1 MMRHAWRGTI
11 GGLALAV
18 MTLASGAARPAALP
32 EPIDLTTLGEVG
44 TPPAASVWDDV
55 KIQPVASR
63 AAGEPRFYLTGLL
76 GESFVTL
83 DEPLYGEV
91 FADRRLNRSVITA
104 GGAAG
109 LAFERENGQL
119 RVEVEGQG
127 RDDVTA
133 AFRDTLPPALGA
145 TCQWAANDGWSAL
158 VNVWRDFSI
167 DEQVDLYLGGGVGAG
182 GYRYGLDGGV
192 SVFGF
197 RVFEL
202 ASTAQVAAFAWQVGG
217 GVVWNVSDRVAF
229 DVGYRFFS
237 IDQADTTLNVAVLGV
252 PLVSGGLLQQYTA
265 SELLFGLRIY
275 EPFRNWR

>member
-11 GGLALAV
+11 GGVALAV

-44 TPPAASVWDDV
+44 TLPAASVWDDV

-237 IDQADTTLNVAVLGV
+237 IDQADTTLNVAALGV

>member
-109 LAFERENGQL
+109 LAFERGTGQL

-133 AFRDTLPPALGA
+133 AFRDFLAPGFGA
-145 TCQWAANDGWSAL
+145 DFRWAANDGWSAL

-167 DEQVDLYLGGGVGAG
+167 DDQIDLYLGGGVGAG
-182 GYRYGLDGGV
+182 GYRYDLDGAISLFGAEISYV
-192 SVFGF
+192 S
-197 RVFEL
+197 
-202 ASTAQVAAFAWQVGG
+202 STQVAAFAWQVGG

-237 IDQADTTLNVAVLGV
+237 IDQADTTLNVAALGV
-252 PLVSGGLLQQYTA
+252 PMGSVGLLQQYTA

>member
-11 GGLALAV
+11 GVLALAA
-18 MTLASGAARPAALP
+18 MMLASGAARPAALP

-44 TPPAASVWDDV
+44 TLPAASVWDDV

-237 IDQADTTLNVAVLGV
+237 IDQADTTLNVAALGV

>member
-1 MMRHAWRGTI
+1 
-11 GGLALAV
+11 
-18 MTLASGAARPAALP
+18 
-32 EPIDLTTLGEVG
+32 
-44 TPPAASVWDDV
+44 VWDDV

-237 IDQADTTLNVAVLGV
+237 IDQADTTLNVAALGV

>member
-1 MMRHAWRGTI
+1 MRHAWRGTI

-44 TPPAASVWDDV
+44 TLPAASVWDDV

-237 IDQADTTLNVAVLGV
+237 IDQADTTLNVAALGV

>member
-1 MMRHAWRGTI
+1 MRHARGGTI
-11 GGLALAV
+11 GGLALAA
-18 MTLASGAARPAALP
+18 MMLASDAARSAALP
-32 EPIDLTTLGEVG
+32 EPIDLAALAEVV
-44 TPPAASVWDDV
+44 TPPAGSVWDDV
-55 KIQPVASR
+55 TIQPVASR
-63 AAGEPRFYLTGLL
+63 AADEPRFYVTGLL

-83 DEPLYGEV
+83 ADPFYGEV
-91 FADRRLNRSVITA
+91 FAGRRLNRSVITA

-109 LAFERENGQL
+109 LAFEREDGQL

-133 AFRDTLPPALGA
+133 AFRDTLPPLLGA
-145 TCQWAANDGWSAL
+145 NCQWAANDGWSAL

-192 SVFGF
+192 SVLGF

-202 ASTAQVAAFAWQVGG
+202 ASNAQVAAFAWQVGG
-217 GVVWNVSDRVAF
+217 GVVWNVTDRIAF

-237 IDQADTTLNVAVLGV
+237 IDQADTTLTVAAVGV
-252 PLVSGGLLQQYTA
+252 PLASVGLLQQYTA

>member
-1 MMRHAWRGTI
+1 MRHAWEGTI
-11 GGLALAV
+11 GRLALAA
-18 MTLASGAARPAALP
+18 MMLASDAAWSAALP
-32 EPIDLTTLGEVG
+32 EPIDLAALDEVA
-44 TPPAASVWDDV
+44 TPPARSAWDDV
-55 KIQPVASR
+55 PIQPVASR
-63 AAGEPRFYLTGLL
+63 AADEPRFYVTGLL

-83 DEPLYGEV
+83 AEPVYGEI
-91 FADRRLNRSVITA
+91 FAGRRLNRSVITA

-109 LAFERENGQL
+109 LAFEREDGQL

-133 AFRDTLPPALGA
+133 AFRDTLAPVLGA
-145 TCQWAANDGWSAL
+145 DFRWAANDGWSAL

-182 GYRYGLDGGV
+182 GYRYGLDGAV
-192 SVFGF
+192 SLFGA
-197 RVFEL
+197 EL
-202 ASTAQVAAFAWQVGG
+202 TYVSSTQVAAFAWQVGG
-217 GVVWNVSDRVAF
+217 GVVWNVTDRVAF

-237 IDQADTTLNVAVLGV
+237 IDQADTTLNVAALGV
-252 PLVSGGLLQQYTA
+252 PLASVGLLQQYTA

>member
-1 MMRHAWRGTI
+1 MMRRAWRGTI
-11 GGLALAV
+11 GVLALAA

-32 EPIDLTTLGEVG
+32 EPIDLTTLDEVG
-44 TPPAASVWDDV
+44 TPPAASGWDDV

-133 AFRDTLPPALGA
+133 AFRDFLAPGFGA
-145 TCQWAANDGWSAL
+145 DFRWAANDGWSAL

-167 DEQVDLYLGGGVGAG
+167 DDQIDLYLGGGVGAG
-182 GYRYGLDGGV
+182 GYRYDLDGAISLFGAEISYV
-192 SVFGF
+192 S
-197 RVFEL
+197 
-202 ASTAQVAAFAWQVGG
+202 STQVAAFAWQVGG

-237 IDQADTTLNVAVLGV
+237 IDQADTTLNVAALGV
-252 PLVSGGLLQQYTA
+252 PMGSVALLQQYTA

>member
-1 MMRHAWRGTI
+1 MVQSW
-11 GGLALAV
+11 GGLIGTVALAALL
-18 MTLASGAARPAALP
+18 LAPQAARSAAFP
-32 EPIDLTTLGEVG
+32 EPIDLASLDEVA
-44 TPPAASVWDDV
+44 TSPPASVWGDAQV
-55 KIQPVASR
+55 QPIAIR
-63 AAGEPRFYLTGLL
+63 AAEAPRFYVTGLL

-83 DEPLYGEV
+83 SEPLYGEV
-91 FADRRLNRSVITA
+91 FADQRINRSVMTA

-109 LAFERENGQL
+109 LAFEREHGQV

-133 AFRDTLPPALGA
+133 SLRDSVGSLLGA
-145 TCQWAANDGWSAL
+145 DFRWAANDGWSAL
-158 VNVWRDFSI
+158 VNVWRDFPVN
-167 DEQVDLYLGGGVGAG
+167 EQVDLYLGGGVGAG

-192 SVFGF
+192 SFLGF

-202 ASTAQVAAFAWQVGG
+202 ASSAQVAAFAWQAGAG
-217 GVVWNVSDRVAF
+217 AVWNVTDRVAF

-237 IDQADTTLNVAVLGV
+237 IDQADTTLKVAAVGV
-252 PLVSGGLLQQYTA
+252 PSASIGLLQQYTA